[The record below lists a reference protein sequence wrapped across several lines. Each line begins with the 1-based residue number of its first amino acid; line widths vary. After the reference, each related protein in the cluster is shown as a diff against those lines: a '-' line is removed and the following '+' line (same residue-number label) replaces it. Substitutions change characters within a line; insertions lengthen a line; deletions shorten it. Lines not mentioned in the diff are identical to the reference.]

1 MSQKHSKIKI
11 IFLGTPEFAV
21 PFLQKLATDERF
33 QVQGVI
39 TQQDRPT
46 GRRQIL
52 TPPPIKK
59 AALEL
64 GLTIWQPNNINKD
77 QQLIQTLQTTSPDFL
92 VVIAY
97 GQILSEKILRIP
109 RTTAINI
116 HGSIL
121 PRYRGAS
128 PIESAILNGD
138 SKTGLSIMQ
147 MVKSMDAGPVYQ
159 NLEIPISP
167 DETAPILRTKL
178 SQLGA
183 EHLPNIL
190 AQIQT
195 GSLRAESQDENQAT
209 YCHKI
214 TREQGL
220 IDPETATA
228 QQIYNKWRA
237 YTGWPG
243 VYLSYQGKNIKLLN
257 IKIASELTLPP
268 GQFLVQNRQ
277 LYLGTNLDTLEIIQL
292 QMEGKTPQDTP
303 TFLSGNRDFL
313 TI

>member
-97 GQILSEKILRIP
+97 GQILSEKILQIP

-138 SKTGLSIMQ
+138 SQTGLSIMQ

-195 GSLRAESQDENQAT
+195 GSLRAEPQDENQAT

-220 IDPETATA
+220 IDPEAATA

-237 YTGWPG
+237 YIGWPG
-243 VYLSYQGKNIKLLN
+243 IYLSYQGKNIKLLN

-277 LYLGTNLDTLEIIQL
+277 LYLGTNLGTLEIIQL
-292 QMEGKTPQDTP
+292 QMEGKTPQDTS